1 MLESIKE
8 ALFSF
13 FEPFMSIFDFIIGIG
28 EDLVY
33 VAKLL
38 SSLVLKMPRIFS
50 WLPPPVISIIL
61 TIFAIVVIYKIL
73 GREG

>member
-1 MLESIKE
+1 MVESIKE
-8 ALFSF
+8 ALFSL
-13 FEPFMSIFDFIIGIG
+13 FEPLTSIFDFIIGIG

-33 VAKLL
+33 VAQLL
-38 SSLVLKMPRIFS
+38 YSLVTKMPRIFS
-50 WLPPPVISIIL
+50 WLPPPVITIIC